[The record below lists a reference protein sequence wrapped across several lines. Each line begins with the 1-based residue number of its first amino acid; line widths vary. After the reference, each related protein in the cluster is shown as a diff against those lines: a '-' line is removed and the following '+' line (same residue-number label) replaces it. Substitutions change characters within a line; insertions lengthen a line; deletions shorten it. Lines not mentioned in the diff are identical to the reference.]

1 MDGQTKCVLFVYFLQ
16 QSIQQIEKFL
26 TFVVTET
33 SLPHYKHCHRTLLGV
48 CSTQ

>member
-26 TFVVTET
+26 TILQTLPQKTFSRCMCVTH
-33 SLPHYKHCHRTLLGV
+33 SSP
-48 CSTQ
+48 